1 MFKKKVSFILIL
13 KYNTHVITKR
23 KKKAKRKE
31 KVPSPERTGRLWYLN
46 WPWLYLLHWS
56 RR

>member
-13 KYNTHVITKR
+13 KYNTHVITER

-31 KVPSPERTGRLWYLN
+31 KVPSPEQTGRLWYLN